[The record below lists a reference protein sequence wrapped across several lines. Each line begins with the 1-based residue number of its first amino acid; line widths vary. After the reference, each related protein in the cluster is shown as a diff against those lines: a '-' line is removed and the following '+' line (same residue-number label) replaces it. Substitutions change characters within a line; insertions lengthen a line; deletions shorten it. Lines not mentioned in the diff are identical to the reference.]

1 MKFSEYP
8 PLEVNKLEIIDFLF
22 SMAEYHHPE
31 NIALPQFYEPP
42 KLAISSLY
50 WKTWIILLIL
60 SAHNPSTFGSFCW
73 QQYPML
79 RNLMEMC
86 ITNQFASVKPA
97 DEELQLAVIE
107 KNQIIE
113 FETHL
118 AAATSKVVITE
129 SNSLLISQ
137 VMLMDPCGTLGVPRK
152 PPKAVLEQ
160 LQMLNVSHRL
170 GHLLCRS
177 RKPDL
182 LLEIINRQGT
192 SQSMPVSIPFF
203 DKFSL

>member
-1 MKFSEYP
+1 MKFTDYP
-8 PLEVNKLEIIDFLF
+8 PLEVHKLDIIDFLF
-22 SMAEYHHPE
+22 SMSEYHHPE
-31 NIALPQFYEPP
+31 NIVLPPRYEPP

-50 WKTWIILLIL
+50 WKSWIILLIL

-86 ITNQFASVKPA
+86 ITNQFASVKPP

-129 SNSLLISQ
+129 INSLLISQ
-137 VMLMDPCGTLGVPRK
+137 VMLMDPMGVPRK

-160 LQMLNVSHRL
+160 LQILNVSHRL

-192 SQSMPVSIPFF
+192 SQSMPVSF
-203 DKFSL
+203 